1 MKQEKI
7 KKAKEVLSR
16 SQKKNRKVHC
26 VVLRRTYRDVARK
39 DNPAKNLKSCFR
51 VEILRRREGPHRPT
65 EFYITVARE
74 TTLSYGV
81 HTVCNY
87 IKMHG

>member
-1 MKQEKI
+1 MGIEEI

-39 DNPAKNLKSCFR
+39 DNSAKNLKSYFR
-51 VEILRRREGPHRPT
+51 VKIFRKKKQKVSLRMTELLLVHRFFVSPSGKQGS
-65 EFYITVARE
+65 E
-74 TTLSYGV
+74 
-81 HTVCNY
+81 
-87 IKMHG
+87 